1 MSPNP
6 MDEQLVKYLT
16 DAHSIEQQAL
26 AQMKAAPKI
35 AGDPEMA
42 RIFEQHLTETEEHDR
57 LVDEQLEAH
66 GAKPSK
72 LKDIAGKLTGH
83 GFGMFAAGNPDT
95 PGKLVAHGYSYEHM
109 EAAAYDLLGRIAE
122 RAGDQPVVQMARRI
136 EEQERTMAERV
147 AGCFDRAV
155 EASLR
160 DVPRDDIQ
168 EQLNKYLADAH
179 AIEGQS
185 RQLLD
190 KGEDIAGAG
199 GLASAFSEHRTETEE
214 HLRLVEAR
222 LEARGESPSRLK
234 DAALKLG
241 ALNWG
246 GFFAA
251 QPDTPAKLA
260 AFAYAVEHLE
270 IAAYELLRRVAERA
284 GDTETAATAERI
296 LVEEREAAEKVRS
309 LFGEVVDVTL
319 AEHVSA

>member
-1 MSPNP
+1 
-6 MDEQLVKYLT
+6 
-16 DAHSIEQQAL
+16 
-26 AQMKAAPKI
+26 
-35 AGDPEMA
+35 
-42 RIFEQHLTETEEHDR
+42 
-57 LVDEQLEAH
+57 
-66 GAKPSK
+66 
-72 LKDIAGKLTGH
+72 
-83 GFGMFAAGNPDT
+83 MFAAGNPDT

-168 EQLNKYLADAH
+168 KQLNKYLADAH

-190 KGEDIAGAG
+190 KGEDIAGAS
-199 GLASAFSEHRTETEE
+199 GLASAFSEHRIETEE

-222 LEARGESPSRLK
+222 LEARGESPSKLK